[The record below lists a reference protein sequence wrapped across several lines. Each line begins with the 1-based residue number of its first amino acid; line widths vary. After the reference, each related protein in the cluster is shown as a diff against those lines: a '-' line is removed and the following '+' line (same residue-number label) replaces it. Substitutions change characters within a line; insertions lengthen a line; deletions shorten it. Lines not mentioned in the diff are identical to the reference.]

1 MKIMLPNFIGMIF
14 MGIMVL
20 LVGAIYFRY
29 GRRVLWDSVAESE
42 RYEDAPIPRYYVHNE
57 EDEFDGMG
65 LDRTMIRGLEETK
78 FFRPEQEENLALGD
92 AMQNTLVMPMTGKDR
107 RNQAESIAASE
118 FEAEPV
124 EMDLLSAVEK
134 AAGAAMEP
142 EGPVMP
148 GLETMAPPE
157 GISAPP
163 IQPTEARKK
172 ILGKNDPQPFG
183 SQTCWVAIH
192 TKHMKEVADIL
203 EIEGAHSCDW
213 ESGLAA
219 SAQNDGSVFVTPA
232 IGDWVLVI
240 GRSILKKVGLDYP
253 IDGFKWMKEV
263 SEQFGLVYY
272 FCTHQKA
279 QYQAWIKADKGEV
292 ERAYAYSG
300 KENEVFWEWGDMTN
314 TEAAL
319 LRSLEAVYGNQVID
333 EAVVLALAAK
343 WTVDTSFRNVTNVS
357 GPGLLGVLN

>member
-20 LVGAIYFRY
+20 LVGLIYFRY
-29 GRRVLWDSVAESE
+29 GRRVLWEFPSEGESRGE
-42 RYEDAPIPRYYVHNE
+42 QPLPRYYVRND
-57 EDEFDGMG
+57 EDDFDGTG
-65 LDRTMIRGLEETK
+65 FERTMIRGLEETK
-78 FFRPEQEENLALGD
+78 FFHPEENAEPSFKD
-92 AMQNTLVMPMTGKDR
+92 VMQNTLVMPITGKDK
-107 RNQAESIAASE
+107 NNLAETAVV
-118 FEAEPV
+118 AEPV

-134 AAGAAMEP
+134 ATSVAMEQGEP
-142 EGPVMP
+142 IMP
-148 GLETMAPPE
+148 GQETMAPSG
-157 GISAPP
+157 GISAPNVP
-163 IQPTEARKK
+163 SVDERKK
-172 ILGKNDPQPFG
+172 VLGKNDPQPFG
-183 SQTCWVAIH
+183 SQTCWLAIH
-192 TKHMKEVADIL
+192 AKHMKEVADIL
-203 EIEGAHSCDW
+203 EIEDVRSCDW

-232 IGDWVLVI
+232 VGEWVLVI

-253 IDGFKWMKEV
+253 IDGFKWVKEV

-279 QYQAWIKADKGEV
+279 QYQAWVKADKGEV

>member
-20 LVGAIYFRY
+20 LVGLIYFRY
-29 GRRVLWDSVAESE
+29 GRRVLWNSAAEGE
-42 RYEDAPIPRYYVHNE
+42 QYGEEPLPRYYIRNE
-57 EDEFDGMG
+57 EDAFDGAVF
-65 LDRTMIRGLEETK
+65 DRTMIRGLEETK
-78 FFRPEQEENLALGD
+78 FFRPEEEPEQQGRD
-92 AMQNTLVMPMTGKDR
+92 AMQNTLVMPMAGKDKD
-107 RNQAESIAASE
+107 NL
-118 FEAEPV
+118 AEPV
-124 EMDLLSAVEK
+124 EMDLLSAAEK
-134 AAGAAMEP
+134 AASVAMEAEVP
-142 EGPVMP
+142 IMP
-148 GLETMAPPE
+148 GQETMVQAE

-163 IQPTEARKK
+163 IQPLESRKK
-172 ILGKNDPQPFG
+172 VLGKNDPQPFG
-183 SQTCWVAIH
+183 SQTCWLAIR

-203 EIEGAHSCDW
+203 EIEDAHSCDW

-219 SAQNDGSVFVTPA
+219 SAQNDGSVFITPA

-253 IDGFKWMKEV
+253 IDGFKWIKEV

-319 LRSLEAVYGNQVID
+319 LRSLEAVYGNQIID